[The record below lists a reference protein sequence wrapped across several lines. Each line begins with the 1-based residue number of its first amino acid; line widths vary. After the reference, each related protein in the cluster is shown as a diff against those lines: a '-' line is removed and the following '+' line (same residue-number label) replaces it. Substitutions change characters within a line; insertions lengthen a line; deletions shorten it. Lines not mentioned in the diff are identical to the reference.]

1 MVVTSDMITPIQN
14 SLYNYT
20 PLQYKKQ
27 PKSTNNTACKKVLNL
42 NNLPFYKNQI
52 SFGQSDEE
60 KIRKYMKKIRLK
72 HTRRGV
78 TYKNIDLYNT
88 KKLEGI
94 QKDIDVFKGLSME
107 QIKFI
112 SKHSTEF
119 VLQRGCHNMCAH
131 CYAKAMPP
139 SYQKMPD
146 KINKIDF
153 EDFEKL
159 YYGFKEL
166 NKRLGFSIF
175 KSAKND
181 YNTLFH
187 DADSSTI
194 FLQDKNGKVYDY
206 LDLGKMVHELT
217 DKTVLFDTAGW
228 NIQDKKTQKRME
240 ELVKK
245 AASSDEYDFMEF
257 NISTNPFHALNY
269 RALQHLK
276 NGDYEKYDK
285 FRDIYTTRMANVLF
299 TFTPLIEKE
308 QVNLLARALPNE
320 TRHAKGYREDDLLK
334 LYSEVFIK
342 LLKLYKQDYESG
354 AHKVIKDEEQINKN
368 LDYLNKKL
376 KKVDKSMGI
385 NGRLADIVT
394 DKKIDAYKATKER
407 TYANPHKAVK
417 AFTDGLIDL
426 NGKLYVMN
434 WYETYPTDI
443 QLNYKNKDKITAPIH
458 PSLNEQKITSDMLED
473 LDNRK

>member
-1 MVVTSDMITPIQN
+1 MR
-14 SLYNYT
+14 SL
-20 PLQYKKQ
+20 L
-27 PKSTNNTACKKVLNL
+27 C
-42 NNLPFYKNQI
+42 
-52 SFGQSDEE
+52 
-60 KIRKYMKKIRLK
+60 
-72 HTRRGV
+72 
-78 TYKNIDLYNT
+78 
-88 KKLEGI
+88 
-94 QKDIDVFKGLSME
+94 
-107 QIKFI
+107 
-112 SKHSTEF
+112 
-119 VLQRGCHNMCAH
+119 
-131 CYAKAMPP
+131 KAMPP

-166 NKRLGFSIF
+166 NKKLGFSIF

-308 QVNLLARALPNE
+308 QVNLLVRALPNE